1 MALFEDKF
9 QFVKIATDEM
19 EGGQDVLSELMN
31 GRQGGLPWMVILD
44 GDGTELVSSN
54 NEKGTNVGCPV
65 DDFEIDHFVEMIK
78 ISSDKTEE
86 QLGEIKSRM
95 IEYAKTLR

>member
-19 EGGQDVLSELMN
+19 EGGKTVQTDLMK

-44 GDGTELVSSN
+44 GDGKELVSSN
-54 NEKGTNVGCPV
+54 NAKGANVGCPV
-65 DDFEIDHFVEMIK
+65 EDFEVDHFVEMIK
-78 ISSDKTEE
+78 VSSDTSEE
-86 QLGEIKSRM
+86 QLGDIKTRM
-95 IEYAKTLR
+95 LEYAQTLR